1 MSEINMNL
9 PWKDAFKIRTFDV
22 DFKNSVKLS
31 SVFNFMQESASN
43 NAEQLKF
50 GYDDLI
56 KKGLFWVLSRAKI
69 HKLKYP
75 TLGDDIII
83 ETWPKGTDKLFALR
97 DFRIYD
103 SGNEIIGRATTAWLL
118 VDSKTVRP
126 IKPDILIGNIP
137 QHNIEP
143 AIIETPGKITEIDTK
158 AEVAEEKI
166 GYTDIDINQHVNNV
180 RYIDFVLDSFR
191 MDQFKEK
198 QISTMQIN
206 FLSESKYEDKIKI
219 FKGTTGSTENAF
231 YVEGVN
237 QNSAKVF
244 QAYVEWV

>member
-1 MSEINMNL
+1 MNL
-9 PWKDAFKIRTFDV
+9 PWREDFKIRTFDV
-22 DFKNSVKLS
+22 DFNNTVKLS
-31 SVFNFMQESASN
+31 SIFNFMQESASN

-56 KKGLFWVLSRAKI
+56 KNGLFWVLSRAKI
-69 HKLKYP
+69 QILKYL
-75 TLGDDIII
+75 TLGDEIII

-97 DFRIYD
+97 DFRIYN
-103 SGNEIIGRATTAWLL
+103 SGNEIIGEATTAWLL
-118 VDSKTVRP
+118 VDNKTMRP
-126 IKPDILIGNIP
+126 VKPDYLVGNIP

-143 AIIETPGKITEIDTK
+143 AIIETPGKIAETETK
-158 AEVAEEKI
+158 AEVAEKNI

-180 RYIDFVLDSFR
+180 RYVDFVLDSFR

-206 FLSESKYEDKIKI
+206 FLSESKYEDKVKI
-219 FKGTTGSTENAF
+219 FKGAIGNTANDY

-244 QAYVEWV
+244 QAHVEWV